1 MSSTSFV
8 YNMALKIKIRFSLI
22 SSGKQSEEKQIFL
35 VCTID
40 GIEIFFYSGFRIYPK
55 NFIKEKTDLSGQTIY
70 IQQAKKNTFNKSG
83 EPASRIN
90 KRLNELSLAA
100 QVIFER
106 YYQNQDVKIEK
117 DTFKRYLLIE
127 LGEYKSPIDV
137 SKKLSLFDYYI
148 KYKNESIVSDNRRRH
163 YSSDIN
169 KLKEYQE
176 TLKAPI
182 TFDNFNVIAY
192 KKYLEEGGRKTNTVV
207 SIMKRLKAFFNYCK
221 NELQLIDKNPFDS
234 INFASKVGV
243 ELYNE
248 PVCMTREELTHLYTY
263 NFTNSIDMLVR
274 DMFCLQ
280 AALGCRIG
288 DFVRLTY
295 DNIQNNT
302 LTYYPEKTREIA
314 NKVIVPLSYRAKNII
329 NKYKGKGD
337 NNLIMPFINS
347 VEYNRQLKSVFR
359 IASLNRKIIIYNR
372 DNKKEEVFELHQLAS
387 SHLARRTFVDILC
400 QAGEPIHVVASM
412 SGHSENSKAFDRYRR
427 RPEQLQI
434 NAVNRS
440 MD

>member
-1 MSSTSFV
+1 MET
-8 YNMALKIKIRFSLI
+8 NIKIRFSLI
-22 SSGKQSEEKQIFL
+22 SSGKNSEEKQIFM
-35 VCTID
+35 VCTVQKK
-40 GIEIFFYSGFRIYPK
+40 EVFYYSGYRVFPD
-55 NFIKEKTDLSGQTIY
+55 NFIKEVIVRNRSKVY
-70 IQQAKKNTFNKSG
+70 IQQVKENTYNKNKDSASKINTRLRKLENIAIVVFEKNFKYNDDFSKEEFKK
-83 EPASRIN
+83 
-90 KRLNELSLAA
+90 
-100 QVIFER
+100 
-106 YYQNQDVKIEK
+106 
-117 DTFKRYLLIE
+117 LLQIE
-127 LGEYKSPIDV
+127 LGEYDTPTDINRE
-137 SKKLSLFDYYI
+137 LSFFDYYI

-176 TLKAPI
+176 TLKVPI

-248 PVCMTREELTHLYTY
+248 PICMTRDELTHLYTY

-329 NKYKGKGD
+329 NKYKSKGD

-347 VEYNRQLKSVFR
+347 VEYNKQLKSVFR

>member
-1 MSSTSFV
+1 MET
-8 YNMALKIKIRFSLI
+8 NIKIRFSLI
-22 SSGKQSEEKQIFL
+22 SSGKNSEEKQIFM
-35 VCTID
+35 VCTVQKK
-40 GIEIFFYSGFRIYPK
+40 EVFYYSGYRVFPD
-55 NFIKEKTDLSGQTIY
+55 NFIKEVIVRNRSKVY
-70 IQQAKKNTFNKSG
+70 IQQVKENTYNKNKDSASKINTRLRKLENIAIVVFEKNFKYKDDFSKEEFKK
-83 EPASRIN
+83 
-90 KRLNELSLAA
+90 
-100 QVIFER
+100 
-106 YYQNQDVKIEK
+106 
-117 DTFKRYLLIE
+117 LLQIE
-127 LGEYKSPIDV
+127 LGEYDTPTDINRE
-137 SKKLSLFDYYI
+137 LSFFDYYI

-176 TLKAPI
+176 TLKASI

-347 VEYNRQLKSVFR
+347 VEYNKQLKSIFR

>member
-1 MSSTSFV
+1 
-8 YNMALKIKIRFSLI
+8 MALKIKIRFSLI

-117 DTFKRYLLIE
+117 DIFKRYLLIE

-137 SKKLSLFDYYI
+137 NKKLSLFDYYI